1 MLYAFKITEM
11 KLNKRQQEVRI
22 NLCELKLAIQKA
34 INKHCKENPD
44 TTCVEVNT
52 ALVDVLNGSLGS
64 ELKELWQTDD

>member
-1 MLYAFKITEM
+1 M

-22 NLCELKLAIQKA
+22 NLCELKLTIQKA
-34 INKHCKENPD
+34 INKHCKENPN

-64 ELKELWQTDD
+64 ELKELWQTSDE